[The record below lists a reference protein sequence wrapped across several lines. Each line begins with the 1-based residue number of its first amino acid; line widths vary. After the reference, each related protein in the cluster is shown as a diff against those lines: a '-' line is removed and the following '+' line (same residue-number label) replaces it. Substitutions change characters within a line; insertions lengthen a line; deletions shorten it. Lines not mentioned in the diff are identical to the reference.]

1 MKSAPRSYVSNVV
14 WRLCLLCCFAWLKEA
29 QLSLFT
35 FADLNSVVS
44 RSIKLQLG
52 CYCERLSESNQKPNF
67 FDWISEL
74 QFIGGTRD
82 KSRKMAKESWTHV
95 FLFILVS
102 CLSIVHYLTRPLTR
116 SHNIIFTRKIF
127 TQNAAVTGVMST
139 NNACLCP
146 PEIIFLES
154 PVLDKSCVNL
164 TSPFSLSFRNPSFLP
179 FLRLIAHY
187 RF

>member
-1 MKSAPRSYVSNVV
+1 M
-14 WRLCLLCCFAWLKEA
+14 LLRKVEW
-29 QLSLFT
+29 
-35 FADLNSVVS
+35 
-44 RSIKLQLG
+44 IKPKT
-52 CYCERLSESNQKPNF
+52 EF

-164 TSPFSLSFRNPSFLP
+164 TSPFSILFVIPEPEFSSFLTP
-179 FLRLIAHY
+179 HCSLSLLRSDGQLTAHCTY
-187 RF
+187 VSWNFPLSTFSLLFIPDFSWSLVP